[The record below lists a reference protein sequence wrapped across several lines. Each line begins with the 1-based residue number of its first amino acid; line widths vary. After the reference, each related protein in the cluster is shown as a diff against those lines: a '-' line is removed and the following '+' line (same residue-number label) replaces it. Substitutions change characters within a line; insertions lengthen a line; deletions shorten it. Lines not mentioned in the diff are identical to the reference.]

1 MGDFDTIDVPGGS
14 PLKMWTKNVLIEDV
28 AIKQMQNVAML
39 PFIHKHVAAMPDCH
53 LGKGATV
60 GSVIPT

>member
-28 AIKQMQNVAML
+28 AIKQMQNVAMPYL
-39 PFIHKHVAAMPDCH
+39 SALVRFNN
-53 LGKGATV
+53 
-60 GSVIPT
+60 